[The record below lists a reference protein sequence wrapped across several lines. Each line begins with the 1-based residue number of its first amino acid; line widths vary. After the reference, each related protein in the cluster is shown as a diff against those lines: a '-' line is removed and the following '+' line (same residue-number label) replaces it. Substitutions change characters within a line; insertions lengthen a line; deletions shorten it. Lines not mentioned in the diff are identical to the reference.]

1 MEMSQQTDRPRRR
14 AVSPLVPT
22 PGETARIEGLRAQVD
37 DLKYTLSNV
46 LQCLVETASI
56 SDPERRAAL
65 VADARAALQAELRDY
80 LD

>member
-1 MEMSQQTDRPRRR
+1 MEMSQQTERPRRR

-22 PGETARIEGLRAQVD
+22 PGETARIEGLQAQVD

-46 LQCLVETASI
+46 LQCLVETADI

>member
-22 PGETARIEGLRAQVD
+22 PGEKARIEGLQAQVD

-46 LQCLVETASI
+46 LQYLVDTAVI
-56 SDPERRAAL
+56 SDPERHAAL
-65 VADARAALQAELRDY
+65 VADARAALKAELRDY